1 MNSKGL
7 LLLLCMLLPL
17 LLRAQNNKNI
27 GIGTSNPDPSA
38 ILDISSTDKGI
49 LIPRLT
55 ATQIAAINTPTEGLM
70 VYNLDSSCYYYYNNF
85 VWVSLCHV
93 GTASNG
99 VHIAIVNGQADYELG
114 GPLTQNTDV
123 PLAGHTLTFSTTNS
137 GGNVGMGNNSPDPSA
152 ILDMSNGN
160 NKGMLVPKVA
170 LTDTNVAAPVSSPA
184 TGLMVFNT
192 NTQNNVIPGY
202 YFWEGTKWMR
212 IFSTNLPVVS
222 TVSVTAPIVNTGT
235 ARDPNIGITTSD
247 LTSAGVIA
255 VSGGTNKLAGSGG
268 ATLDV
273 VGANGGVL
281 YGTGTSSGFTPAGNN
296 GEILKSNGA
305 AAPTWVDPNASLA
318 KTDIGGSAVV
328 NVSNGSGQ
336 VVGTGNVTIDVTGT
350 QGGVM
355 YGTGASSGFTPAG
368 SNGQYLKSTGVTAPV
383 WSSPS
388 AVTGSTVV
396 NVSNGSN
403 QVMGSSNMNID
414 VSGPSGT
421 LLYGTGTSSDF
432 TAQGT
437 AGEILQSNGTG
448 APSWVSP
455 NAALVSS
462 DLTGGSVVNITNGTG
477 KVVGTGGANVDVK
490 GVSGGILYGTGS
502 SSTFTAPGSAG
513 QFLKSNG
520 AGAPTW
526 ADGADV
532 VGGTVVSVT
541 NGSDRILGSTNMGID
556 VKGTNGGV
564 LYGTGS
570 SSAFTPAGTAGQ
582 VLKSTG
588 AGAPVWS
595 SPNATLTTNDVVP
608 AASSAVVIGN
618 GTGQVVGGTNMTVD
632 VQGTSG
638 GVFYGKGAGNAA
650 AFSAVGTTGQVLQSN
665 GAAAPTWVNPN
676 TTLTTKN
683 LTNAGNGVVTV
694 SNGTNQIVGATNA
707 TVDVAGT
714 NGGVLY
720 GTGASSNFTAV
731 GTTGQ
736 VLQSNGAAAPT
747 WVNANNTLTTKNMTN
762 AGNGVITVTNGTNQ
776 IVGASNATFDV
787 AGTNGGVLYGTG
799 ASSNFSA
806 AGTSGQILK
815 SNGAAAPTWVGAA
828 SLVNVDNGIYYNGVS
843 QTLRLGTNPLVE
855 NTTITQAGF
864 NFSAAGGTINLND
877 ASNNPVNIATNSST
891 GTVGIGSGASTQT
904 LNIGNGAG
912 AKTVNLGSS
921 NTTSTTNILSGS
933 GAVNINDATNSPVNI
948 ATNSSTGTV
957 SVGTGA
963 STQTVSI
970 ANGAGAKTLNLGST
984 NTTSSTNINSGSGAV
999 NINDA
1004 NSQTTNINS
1013 TSSAGT
1019 VNIGAG
1025 TGANQSVN
1033 IGNGAA
1039 VKTVTLGSTNSTSTT
1054 NINSGSGAVN
1064 INNNNS
1070 QTTNINTG
1078 TNTGT
1083 VNIANAAASTGAVN
1097 IGTNNTEI
1105 VSGNAVGIGISPTA
1119 TEKLSVAGGS
1129 TFSGV
1134 NGTTTSA
1141 IAGRYGVHGNS
1152 ATSDDAYLAYV
1163 GTTPT
1168 VAGVSSTNPLGYFT
1182 ASNTSSQGL
1191 LAMTSGTS
1199 TTSAIAGASS
1209 VWHGGYFSTSVAG
1222 AVGVVGNNNATT
1234 GNSEGVLGQTAAST
1248 GYATLG
1254 LNLAATGTGTGN
1266 GVYGQTAQSQ
1276 GFGVYGANTH
1286 GSGTGVLGWGNNV
1299 GGSYLAAGQGG
1310 AFTGLTTGVYA
1321 YNTSLGVS
1329 QAIYTNNGGVI
1340 CRVNYYSG
1348 IQYKINGSGT
1358 VSTLAKDV
1366 DGQTVTLHCP
1376 ETPEIYFQDYGS
1388 SQLVNG
1394 RVHVEIDPTFAKNVV
1409 VSEKHPMRVFVQ
1421 LEGDC
1426 KGVYVT
1432 NKTATGFDVV
1442 ELGGGTSNVPFQWNI
1457 TCNRAD
1463 EELPG
1468 GRISHN
1474 ADARFEVAAD
1484 PEPTGTVK
1492 AEPLSEMTV
1501 SGPTSKEG
1509 TVQR

>member
-7 LLLLCMLLPL
+7 LLFLCMSLPL
-17 LLRAQNNKNI
+17 LLQAQNNKNI

-55 ATQIAAINTPTEGLM
+55 AAQIAGINTPTEGLM

-99 VHIAIVNGQADYELG
+99 VHISIINGQADYELG

-123 PLAGHTLTFSTTNS
+123 PLAGHQLTFSTTNS
-137 GGNVGMGNNSPDPSA
+137 GGSVGIGNNNPDPSA

-170 LTDTNVAAPVSSPA
+170 LTDTNMAAPVSSPA

-247 LTSAGVIA
+247 LSSTGVIA

-268 ATLDV
+268 STLDV

-305 AAPTWVDPNASLA
+305 APPTWVDPNASLA
-318 KTDIGGSAVV
+318 KTDITGSPVV
-328 NVSNGSGQ
+328 TVTNGAGQ
-336 VVGTGNVTIDVTGT
+336 VVGAGNVGIDVAGT

-368 SNGQYLKSTGVTAPV
+368 TMGQYLKSTGTTAPT
-383 WSSPS
+383 WSSTS

-396 NVSNGSN
+396 NVSNGNN

-421 LLYGTGTSSDF
+421 VLYGTGSSSNF

-437 AGEILQSNGTG
+437 TGEILQSNGTG

-462 DLTGGSVVNITNGTG
+462 DLTGGTVVNVTNGTG

-490 GVSGGILYGTGS
+490 GANGGILYGTGTS
-502 SSTFTAPGSAG
+502 SNFTAPGTAG
-513 QFLKSNG
+513 QFLRSNG

-526 ADGADV
+526 SDGADV
-532 VGGTVVSVT
+532 VGGSVVNVT
-541 NGSDRILGSTNMGID
+541 NGSDKILGSTNMTVD
-556 VKGTNGGV
+556 VKGANGGV

-608 AASSAVVIGN
+608 GAASAVVIGN

-632 VQGTSG
+632 VQGTNG
-638 GVFYGKGAGNAA
+638 GVFYGKGAGTAA
-650 AFSAVGTTGQVLQSN
+650 AFSGVGTTGQVLQSNGAAAPTWANPNSTLTTKNMTNAGNGVVSVTNGANQIVGASNATFDVVGTNGGVLYGTGASSNFTGVGTTGQVLQSN
-665 GAAAPTWVNPN
+665 GAAAPTWVNTN

-694 SNGTNQIVGATNA
+694 TNGTNQVVGASNA

-720 GTGASSNFTAV
+720 GTGASSNFTGL

-747 WVNANNTLTTKNMTN
+747 WVSANAALTTKNMTN
-762 AGNGVITVTNGTNQ
+762 AGNGVVSVTNGTNQ

-787 AGTNGGVLYGTG
+787 VGTNGGVLYGTG
-799 ASSNFSA
+799 ASSNFTGV
-806 AGTSGQILK
+806 GTSGQILK
-815 SNGAAAPTWVGAA
+815 SNGAAAPTWAGAA
-828 SLVNVDNGIYYNGVS
+828 SIVNVDNGIYYNSTS
-843 QTLRLGTNPLVE
+843 QTLRLGSNPLVE
-855 NTTITQAGF
+855 NTTITQNGF
-864 NFSAAGGTINLND
+864 NFSVAGGAINLND
-877 ASNNPVNIATNSST
+877 ASNNAVNIATSTST

-921 NTTSTTNILSGS
+921 NTTSATNILSGS
-933 GAVNINDATNSPVNI
+933 GAANIN
-948 ATNSSTGTV
+948 
-957 SVGTGA
+957 VG
-963 STQTVSI
+963 
-970 ANGAGAKTLNLGST
+970 
-984 NTTSSTNINSGSGAV
+984 
-999 NINDA
+999 
-1004 NSQTTNINS
+1004 NSQP
-1013 TSSAGT
+1013 
-1019 VNIGAG
+1019 
-1025 TGANQSVN
+1025 
-1033 IGNGAA
+1033 
-1039 VKTVTLGSTNSTSTT
+1039 
-1054 NINSGSGAVN
+1054 
-1064 INNNNS
+1064 
-1070 QTTNINTG
+1070 TNINTG
-1078 TNTGT
+1078 TNTGA

-1097 IGTNNTEI
+1097 IGTSNTLQ
-1105 VSGNAVGIGISPTA
+1105 VTGS
-1119 TEKLSVAGGS
+1119 KLGVNVNPSQALDVAGNVK
-1129 TFSGV
+1129 FSGALMP
-1134 NGTTTSA
+1134 NNNAGTSGQVLTSA
-1141 IAGRYGVHGNS
+1141 GPGLPPTWAAGG
-1152 ATSDDAYLAYV
+1152 
-1163 GTTPT
+1163 GTKRLIFPFNIYT
-1168 VAGVSSTNPLGYFT
+1168 
-1182 ASNTSSQGL
+1182 
-1191 LAMTSGTS
+1191 GTS
-1199 TTSAIAGASS
+1199 TTTYYSQNVGMWGTTTAGEWSTTTPANLGGGNYYRIAEWGFTATTSMTISNINAWAMCLTIGASPTVTLYVYVYS
-1209 VWHGGYFSTSVAG
+1209 PVSGTNYTVALTGTLAGSQGIAFSTAG
-1222 AVGVVGNNNATT
+1222 NIYQYNFSPNFNVSAGQIVMVYATT
-1234 GNSEGVLGQTAAST
+1234 SQPYST
-1248 GYATLG
+1248 T
-1254 LNLAATGTGTGN
+1254 
-1266 GVYGQTAQSQ
+1266 
-1276 GFGVYGANTH
+1276 
-1286 GSGTGVLGWGNNV
+1286 
-1299 GGSYLAAGQGG
+1299 
-1310 AFTGLTTGVYA
+1310 
-1321 YNTSLGVS
+1321 
-1329 QAIYTNNGGVI
+1329 
-1340 CRVNYYSG
+1340 
-1348 IQYKINGSGT
+1348 INGS
-1358 VSTLAKDV
+1358 
-1366 DGQTVTLHCP
+1366 
-1376 ETPEIYFQDYGS
+1376 
-1388 SQLVNG
+1388 
-1394 RVHVEIDPTFAKNVV
+1394 
-1409 VSEKHPMRVFVQ
+1409 
-1421 LEGDC
+1421 LEMQ
-1426 KGVYVT
+1426 Y
-1432 NKTATGFDVV
+1432 
-1442 ELGGGTSNVPFQWNI
+1442 
-1457 TCNRAD
+1457 
-1463 EELPG
+1463 
-1468 GRISHN
+1468 
-1474 ADARFEVAAD
+1474 
-1484 PEPTGTVK
+1484 
-1492 AEPLSEMTV
+1492 
-1501 SGPTSKEG
+1501 
-1509 TVQR
+1509 